1 MSSSNRKVVKGRNE
15 KELRKYVK
23 DHERRG
29 WRRVGKT
36 CEIHGNYRSEYM
48 QVMEYGR
55 LMQQ

>member
-1 MSSSNRKVVKGRNE
+1 MSRSNRKVVKARTE
-15 KELRKYVK
+15 KDLRQFVK

-36 CEIHGNYRSEYM
+36 CEYHGSYKSEYM

>member
-1 MSSSNRKVVKGRNE
+1 MSASNRKVVKGRNE
-15 KELRKYVK
+15 KELKKYVK

-36 CEIHGNYRSEYM
+36 CEIHGNYRSQYM

-55 LMQQ
+55 MVQR

>member
-1 MSSSNRKVVKGRNE
+1 MSASNRKVVKGRNE

-23 DHERRG
+23 DHEKRG

-48 QVMEYGR
+48 QVMEYGGM
-55 LMQQ
+55 MQQ

>member
-1 MSSSNRKVVKGRNE
+1 MSTPNRKVVKGRNE

-36 CEIHGNYRSEYM
+36 CELHGIYKSEYM

-55 LMQQ
+55 MVQ